1 MIICP
6 NCHHKELPGALFCSE
21 CGARLISLDYLTT
34 QSLQKVPTDH
44 FNETVEYSSSSLKD
58 ISEEETNVEPEVIHG
73 GDAALA
79 LYVLENKQTLQ
90 LAGRTEFTMGRVAEG
105 QPILPDVDLSPYDAY
120 AQGVSRLHAA
130 LKVSRNRVAIM
141 DLGSSN
147 GTRVNGQK
155 IVPHVDYPLNN
166 SDIIALGKLKLKI
179 LIN

>member
-34 QSLQKVPTDH
+34 QSIKKNNTDNLDDS
-44 FNETVEYSSSSLKD
+44 FTD
-58 ISEEETNVEPEVIHG
+58 EVI
-73 GDAALA
+73 DTEASSMDFFQKQSISSDLA
-79 LYVLENKQTLQ
+79 LYLIEAKQTLQ
-90 LAGRTEFTMGRVAEG
+90 LIGRSEYTLGRVAEG
-105 QPILPDVDLSPYDAY
+105 QPILPDVDLSPFDAY

-130 LKVSRNRVAIM
+130 IKINKNRVAIM

-155 IVPHVDYPLNN
+155 IVPHVDYPISHN
-166 SDIIALGKLKLKI
+166 DQIALGKLRIQI
-179 LIN
+179 LIR